1 MLTVHHLGHSQ
12 SDRVVWLCEELGIE
26 YKLEKYDRSPVLSP
40 PKYLALHPIG
50 AAPVIEDDGGVK
62 IAESGACIEYI
73 INVHGGGKLALKPG
87 DKGYADYLYW
97 LHFANGTLQPAFG
110 RAMVLQFAGVDSNNN
125 RFVASQNK
133 IDQCL
138 SFINQRLKDSTWLAG
153 DEFTAADIM
162 TVFTFTGMREFYQQ
176 DLSQY
181 EAILA
186 YLQRV
191 LKREGYRRAMGKG
204 DPDVD
209 VETLVKGPPPPVF
222 KGFAEMRKQ
231 AQK

>member
-1 MLTVHHLGHSQ
+1 
-12 SDRVVWLCEELGIE
+12 
-26 YKLEKYDRSPVLSP
+26 
-40 PKYLALHPIG
+40 
-50 AAPVIEDDGGVK
+50 
-62 IAESGACIEYI
+62 
-73 INVHGGGKLALKPG
+73 
-87 DKGYADYLYW
+87 
-97 LHFANGTLQPAFG
+97 
-110 RAMVLQFAGVDSNNN
+110 MVLQFAGVDSNNN

-222 KGFAEMRKQ
+222 KVSLRHTNPP
-231 AQK
+231 